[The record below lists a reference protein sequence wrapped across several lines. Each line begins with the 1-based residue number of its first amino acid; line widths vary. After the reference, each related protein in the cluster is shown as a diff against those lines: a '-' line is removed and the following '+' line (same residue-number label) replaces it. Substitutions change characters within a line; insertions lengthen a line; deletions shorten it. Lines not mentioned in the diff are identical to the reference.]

1 MLPSDVAMVIAHVA
15 LLIVG
20 FWRAGLKTHELLE
33 EGEFHIACRAI
44 SIFGNNKFCLAL
56 VSIALVVGVVALR
69 CSIITVSYTHLRAH
83 ETVLDLVCRLLLE
96 KKK

>member
-69 CSIITVSYTHLRAH
+69 CGIIII
-83 ETVLDLVCRLLLE
+83 LLPVE
-96 KKK
+96 KPDEGGILLQ